1 MKKFEFFD
9 HTSDVGIRA
18 FGKTIDEA
26 FENSALAVF
35 EIMTDTSKVRPLKKI
50 EVNVNGFDLE
60 NLLYRWIEVLLAEYD
75 DSLSLFSKFK
85 VKVDKEKNSLTGE
98 AIGEK
103 FDPGIHERRTVVKA
117 MTYHELEI
125 AEDENGW
132 KISFVVDI

>member
-50 EVNVNGFDLE
+50 EVNVNGFDME
-60 NLLYRWIEVLLAEYD
+60 NLLYKWIEVLLAEYD
-75 DSLSLFSKFK
+75 DSLTLFSKFK

>member
-26 FENSALAVF
+26 FENSALAIF

-75 DSLSLFSKFK
+75 DSLTLFSKFK

-98 AIGEK
+98 AVGEK
-103 FDPGIHERRTVVKA
+103 FDPDIHERRTVVKA